1 MNNFESI
8 VIEYIKTAGSS
19 DKRILESFGS
29 FYIKEA
35 GLSDRRI
42 LESIGYFEAP
52 ASKGHHL
59 AVNGGLYM
67 HSINVTH
74 HLLRLTE
81 AMEIDWSREESPYI
95 VGMLHD
101 LVKTRCYK
109 QTVEGPT
116 KDGPVGYR
124 YIQPAY
130 PGHGIASALIAAE
143 LGIQL
148 NEDERAAIVYHMGLY
163 GVGKEYTNEEIGK
176 ALEVFSGQ
184 IIATHSADLMAAC
197 IEELGGASTK

>member
-8 VIEYIKTAGSS
+8 GIECIKRAGFP
-19 DKRILESFGS
+19 DKRILDPIGY
-29 FYIKEA
+29 FYLEKA

-59 AVNGGLYM
+59 AVPMGLYA
-67 HSINVTH
+67 HSVNVTH
-74 HLLRLTE
+74 RLLKLTE
-81 AMEIDWSREESPYI
+81 AMEFNWSREASPYL

-109 QTVEGPT
+109 QTVEGPA

-176 ALEVFSGQ
+176 ALEVFPGQ
-184 IIATHSADLMAAC
+184 IIATHSADLMAAR
-197 IEELGGASTK
+197 IEEPGGASTK